1 MSGGLPGTSSSRS
14 AHARTSRASR
24 NPPLHPVQRRRQG
37 QGIEAAAPVAMSAKT
52 SSSSSMSPIGTMRGS
67 SAAST
72 PSTSRKS
79 SRASLQA
86 RRVGR
91 KSWRPQS
98 RAGRCRQA
106 LDQPAVP
113 SAPMS
118 AGRNGTDGGMV
129 KTRGFMGTGRDDG
142 IARLGHSDRRLSS

>member
-1 MSGGLPGTSSSRS
+1 
-14 AHARTSRASR
+14 
-24 NPPLHPVQRRRQG
+24 
-37 QGIEAAAPVAMSAKT
+37 
-52 SSSSSMSPIGTMRGS
+52 MSPIGTMRGS
-67 SAAST
+67 TAAST
-72 PSTSRKS
+72 PSTSRKA

-91 KSWRPQS
+91 KMVAPAKASGSAADRPS
-98 RAGRCRQA
+98 TRRPS
-106 LDQPAVP
+106 L

-129 KTRGFMGTGRDDG
+129 NTRGFMGTVGDDG